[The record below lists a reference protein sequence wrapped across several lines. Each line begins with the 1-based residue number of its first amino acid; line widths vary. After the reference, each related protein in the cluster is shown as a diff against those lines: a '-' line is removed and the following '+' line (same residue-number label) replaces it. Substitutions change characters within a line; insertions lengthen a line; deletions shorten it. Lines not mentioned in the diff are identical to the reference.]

1 MISQKGF
8 ESRTVEL
15 RIYQVPDKNI
25 AESLLFMI
33 LWRDNFY
40 WSISLFHK
48 ATLGDKHRIYN
59 EWLKQDL

>member
-15 RIYQVPDKNI
+15 RIYQVPDK
-25 AESLLFMI
+25 ESLLFMI

-48 ATLGDKHRIYN
+48 ATLGEER
-59 EWLKQDL
+59 